1 MKEFG
6 GGQGG
11 RVQKKSAFQKL
22 LNASQFTL
30 KRKPVSQPI
39 LIYWASAEWSTLD
52 LTLLGEQTSAINLQ
66 F

>member
-39 LIYWASAEWSTLD
+39 LIY
-52 LTLLGEQTSAINLQ
+52 
-66 F
+66 